1 MKPCACVRNG
11 SLCRWHMQWGG
22 RYHWRPRDTPVPLAD
37 QGRRDAARG
46 AAHMALLLRRAA
58 SGPASCPLCF
68 LLFPWPHRSGPKI
81 NQLPQGSNLFVSISS
96 AGASPPAAAFL
107 FRDRR
112 GRSPPTPSTLSG
124 TLTAGGSPPC
134 SPLPPAL
141 VYHGLVAPE
150 PTVLTGSMGEPT
162 SGCCQ
167 ASREECSRCVGS
179 LAPRYYRCCR
189 ERQGQLRFS
198 GRQAGSTTLMPA
210 VLRKG
215 PPAL

>member
-124 TLTAGGSPPC
+124 TLTSGGAHSRPAPSTLRNPDCRGAHSRPP
-134 SPLPPAL
+134 STLSETLISGVLTPAPRSTLSETLISGVLTPDPPAL
-141 VYHGLVAPE
+141 
-150 PTVLTGSMGEPT
+150 S
-162 SGCCQ
+162 
-167 ASREECSRCVGS
+167 
-179 LAPRYYRCCR
+179 
-189 ERQGQLRFS
+189 QG
-198 GRQAGSTTLMPA
+198 P
-210 VLRKG
+210 
-215 PPAL
+215 